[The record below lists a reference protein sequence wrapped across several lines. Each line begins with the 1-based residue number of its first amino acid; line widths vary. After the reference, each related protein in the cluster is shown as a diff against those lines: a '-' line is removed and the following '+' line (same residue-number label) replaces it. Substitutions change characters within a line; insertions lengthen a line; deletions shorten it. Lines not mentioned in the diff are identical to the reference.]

1 MIAQKFDAEALSAF
15 PNVDGVVAF
24 KHDGGCAMA
33 YDGSRHRMLA
43 RVLGGI
49 ARHPNIGGYILI
61 GLGCEQGTLG
71 HLVQSQGL
79 HQIQLPGQNGQV
91 NNQAVPILSIQ
102 DEVARAGQSS
112 AVSRWSTAC
121 CLKSMRHG
129 AQPYRPVNSSWAPI
143 AVDRMVTRV

>member
-1 MIAQKFDAEALSAF
+1 MNLFGISRAHDRSEFDQQALAAF
-15 PNVDGVVAF
+15 PNVDGVIAF

-43 RVLGGI
+43 RVLGGV

-79 HQIQLPGQNGQV
+79 HQIQLPGGSNGPA
-91 NNQAVPILSIQ
+91 NQSVPSLSIQ
-102 DEVARAGQSS
+102 DEGGTRKTIERGVEMVQRMFAA
-112 AVSRWSTAC
+112 SR
-121 CLKSMRHG
+121 
-129 AQPYRPVNSSWAPI
+129 
-143 AVDRMVTRV
+143 